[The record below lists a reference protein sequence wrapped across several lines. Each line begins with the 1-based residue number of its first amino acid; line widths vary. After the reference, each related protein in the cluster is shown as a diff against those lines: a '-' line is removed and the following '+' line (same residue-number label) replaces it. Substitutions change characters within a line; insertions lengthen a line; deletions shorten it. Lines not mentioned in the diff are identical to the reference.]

1 MHIPA
6 EMIHCAPSTQIAA
19 ISALA
24 VAAVLLL
31 EEAPSAEALLLAAAL
46 DHCEHLTVLSRIEWS
61 APFPA
66 EARTKSDA

>member
-46 DHCEHLTVLSRIEWS
+46 VLLLTTSDW
-61 APFPA
+61 
-66 EARTKSDA
+66 ARWYSPIPMTKPQNQ